1 MSVGNWAKAVLV
13 VLLALLVQQALLD
26 HLRIAGTHP
35 DVIFLLAV
43 AAGYVAGAGRGTVV
57 GFGAGVVT
65 DLFLPTTFGMSALV
79 GAVLAYGI
87 AVTTS
92 SLVRSSIAL
101 QVVTGAAGTAAG
113 LCLYATLG
121 AVLGYPAM
129 LNHDLVPALAVSTPV
144 AAVLSVPTMRLV
156 AWAITTES
164 AARKAGIG
172 TRSR

>member
-1 MSVGNWAKAVLV
+1 MSVGNWARAALV

-35 DVIFLLAV
+35 DVILLVAV
-43 AAGYVAGAGRGTVV
+43 AAGYVGGAGRGSIV
-57 GFGAGVVT
+57 GFGAGVAA
-65 DLFLPTTFGMSALV
+65 DLLLPTTFGMTALV

-92 SLVRSSIAL
+92 SLVRSSVAL

-144 AAVLSVPTMRLV
+144 ASVLSVPTMRLV